1 MRWEGSSLYER
12 VLTGIMT
19 TMIATLS
26 TVTNGGDD
34 KDDGDDGGDDSDAS
48 ADDGDAGVDYGNHGK
63 INFFPRKIE
72 VNNREFAY
80 QWNHRSTWFSSKT
93 GVVECKKIFTKLVLN
108 TSV

>member
-1 MRWEGSSLYER
+1 MRREGSSLYER

-34 KDDGDDGGDDSDAS
+34 KDDGDDDGGDDTDAS
-48 ADDGDAGVDYGNHGK
+48 ADDGDAGVDEGNHGK

-72 VNNREFAY
+72 GNSCEFPY

-93 GVVECKKIFTKLVLN
+93 GVVESKKQFTN